1 MTPAAPVNTVEKTKM
16 NLIKIVSLS
25 AALFLTACGGMGKLG
40 KLAGAPETT
49 EHELNVS
56 TVCPSCSAET
66 HQTINPFTEPVKYT
80 KVQDAEID
88 TFVESS
94 NKLYGSVLVIEKLV
108 EVSKTA
114 AQGTPVQGFKDQN
127 EPINIAKG
135 LFEAATKDAPAL
147 ISSGAGLL
155 TSAPTKFIGPKALV
169 LPTVTEQL
177 NLSIERLNKAQEKLT
192 GLAGSFGGDVEQA
205 PEQK

>member
-1 MTPAAPVNTVEKTKM
+1 M
-16 NLIKIVSLS
+16 NLIKIVSLA
-25 AALFLTACGGMGKLG
+25 AALFLSACGGLG
-40 KLAGAPETT
+40 GLGALAGAPKTS
-49 EHELNVS
+49 EHEINVA

-66 HQTINPFTEPVKYT
+66 HAAINPFTEPVKYT

-94 NKLYGSVLVIEKLV
+94 NKIYGAVLVVEKLV
-108 EVSKTA
+108 EVSKA
-114 AQGTPVQGFKDQN
+114 AAAGTPVQGFKDKD
-127 EPINIAKG
+127 EPLTIAKG

-147 ISSGAGLL
+147 ISAGAGLI
-155 TSAPTKFIGPKALV
+155 TSAPTKFLGPKALV

-192 GLAGSFGGDVEQA
+192 GLAGSFGGDAEQA
-205 PEQK
+205 PEAAPVEGK

>member
-1 MTPAAPVNTVEKTKM
+1 M
-16 NLIKIVSLS
+16 NLIKTVSLA

-49 EHELNVS
+49 EHELNVA

-66 HQTINPFTEPVKYT
+66 HAAINPFTEPVKYT
-80 KVQDAEID
+80 KVQDAEVD

-94 NKLYGSVLVIEKLV
+94 NKLYGSVLVVEKLV
-108 EVSKTA
+108 EVSKNVA
-114 AQGTPVQGFKDQN
+114 GGGTVQGFKDKD
-127 EPINIAKG
+127 EPLTIAKG

-147 ISSGAGLL
+147 ISSGAGLI
-155 TSAPTKFIGPKALV
+155 TSAPTKFLGPKALV

-192 GLAGSFGGDVEQA
+192 GLAGSFGGDVEAA
-205 PEQK
+205 PAEGAPAEAAPAEGAK